1 MNELPL
7 LTVSVNAKSNKL
19 RPVVEYS
26 VEHQQKGVDK
36 SSIFCSEKRHANE
49 KYNKNY
55 IYMVSLCSYFIKL

>member
-1 MNELPL
+1 
-7 LTVSVNAKSNKL
+7 L

-26 VEHQQKGVDK
+26 VEHQQKGFDK

-55 IYMVSLCSYFIKL
+55 IYMVSLCSYFIKLWI